1 MQMHF
6 REILVLESSIP
17 VNGQYVQQ
25 FQSTEL
31 DLILLRELITYTT
44 FEIEANTPMMNYIV
58 CLLTSLLS
66 DPLDIL
72 RIDFEKDTFKT
83 LWQLSEPNTETEECF
98 LRIPQTEY
106 FLSDRLTENSPG
118 PDPLEEMPSVRGL
131 FQRSPLEKFITFSAD
146 FLDPVPTHPTTPTP
160 SQCNYRMHI
169 PDALYRYAYL
179 PQLAFH
185 TVYRPRRTHC
195 TRTCSTPW
203 PNYRGWYWYLWRPL
217 HCEGSS
223 QVWYTHPGTFWTPYP
238 LTFARPSRP

>member
-1 MQMHF
+1 MHF

-31 DLILLRELITYTT
+31 DLILPRELITYTT

-58 CLLTSLLS
+58 CLFTYFLP

-72 RIDFEKDTFKT
+72 HIDFEKYTFKT

-106 FLSDRLTENSPG
+106 FSYDRLTDNSLG

-131 FQRSPLEKFITFSAD
+131 LQRSPLETFCY
-146 FLDPVPTHPTTPTP
+146 L
-160 SQCNYRMHI
+160 
-169 PDALYRYAYL
+169 LY
-179 PQLAFH
+179 
-185 TVYRPRRTHC
+185 
-195 TRTCSTPW
+195 
-203 PNYRGWYWYLWRPL
+203 
-217 HCEGSS
+217 
-223 QVWYTHPGTFWTPYP
+223 
-238 LTFARPSRP
+238 